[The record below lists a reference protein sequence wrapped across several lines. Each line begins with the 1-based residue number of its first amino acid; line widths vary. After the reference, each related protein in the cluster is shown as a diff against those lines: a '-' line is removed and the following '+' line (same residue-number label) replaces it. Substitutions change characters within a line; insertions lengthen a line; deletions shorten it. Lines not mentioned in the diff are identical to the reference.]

1 MTIRLRLFI
10 GFALLIII
18 FVINFLINQ
27 SLSREVKKNIVYLG
41 ESETV
46 LRNSDQLNKL
56 MTDMQ
61 SGFRGFLLTGQEIF
75 LAPYIGGL
83 KKVPPLLKEQRALV
97 TSPKQKVRLDSI
109 YVLHGM
115 WVKYADVLISTKR
128 DTHPEAGLKYKELFE
143 TRLKKEVGKKLND
156 EIGRIFIAFDGHE
169 YSLRKLRRETLE
181 HSLIRT
187 GNMNFALTLFSLSLA
202 LITSFYIVRIITNR
216 ISKMVTMAQEISKGN
231 FKAIP
236 DNQHDELQ
244 KLSESLNLMSQI
256 LDKNFRE
263 LTLKHKEL
271 DQFAYIVSHDLK
283 APLRGIINITRW
295 MEEDHRK
302 DMIPEIQKH
311 LELIKGRAFRLENM
325 INGLLEYARIGRVTT
340 GLETVNVRSMIDDL
354 VEVLVPNTFDV
365 EIMNEM
371 PVLLTEKLRLEQVFS
386 NLISNAVKYS
396 DKKNGKIKISAIEL
410 GDHYQFEVVDDGPGI
425 QSEYY
430 EKIFMIFQTLRERD
444 AFESTGV
451 GLAIVKKIIEDQK
464 ATIQVESEPGKG
476 TTFRFTWPK
485 RKINKN

>member
-10 GFALLIII
+10 GFTFLIVI

-27 SLSREVKKNIVYLG
+27 SLSREVKKNIVYLE
-41 ESETV
+41 ESETI
-46 LRNSDQLNKL
+46 LRNSNQLNKL

-61 SGFRGFLLTGQEIF
+61 SGFRGFLLTGQEVF
-75 LAPYIGGL
+75 LATYSDGL
-83 KKVPPLLKEQRALV
+83 KKVSPLLKEQRALV
-97 TSPKQKVRLDSI
+97 TSSKQKARLDSI
-109 YVLHGM
+109 YVLHKM
-115 WVKYADVLISTKR
+115 WIKYADALISTKR
-128 DTHPEAGLKYKELFE
+128 DTLPEASLRYKELFE

-156 EIGRIFIAFDGHE
+156 EIRRVFIAFDGHE
-169 YSLRKLRRETLE
+169 YSLRKLRREMLE
-181 HSLIRT
+181 QSLVRT
-187 GNMNFALTLFSLSLA
+187 GNINLALTLFSLSLA
-202 LITSFYIVRIITNR
+202 LITCFYIVRIITNR
-216 ISKMVTMAQEISKGN
+216 ISKMVNMAQEISKGN

-236 DNQHDELQ
+236 DSQRDELQ

-256 LDKNFRE
+256 LDKNFRD

-283 APLRGIINITRW
+283 APLRGIINITKW

-302 DMIPEIQKH
+302 DMTPEIQKH
-311 LELIKGRAFRLENM
+311 LDLIKGRAFRLENM
-325 INGLLEYARIGRVTT
+325 INGLLEYARVGRVSA
-340 GLETVNVRSMIDDL
+340 GLETVNVRNMIADL
-354 VEVLVPNTFDV
+354 VEVLVPKSFDV

-371 PVLLTEKLRLEQVFS
+371 PVLMTEKLRLEQVFS

-396 DKKNGKIKISAIEL
+396 DKKKGKIEISAVEL
-410 GDHYQFEVVDDGPGI
+410 GDFYQFEVKDDGPGI

-451 GLAIVKKIIEDQK
+451 GLAIVKKIIDDQK
-464 ATIQVESEPGKG
+464 ATIQVESEFGKG

-485 RKINKN
+485 RKK